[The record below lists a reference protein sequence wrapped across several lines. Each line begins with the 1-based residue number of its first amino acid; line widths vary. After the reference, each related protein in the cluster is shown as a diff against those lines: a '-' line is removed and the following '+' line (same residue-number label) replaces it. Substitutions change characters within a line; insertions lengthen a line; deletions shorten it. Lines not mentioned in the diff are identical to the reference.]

1 MKSLYVSK
9 DNTIIVTPDSAIIN
23 RGRPWFM
30 PDDIAEWKGATL
42 IGTSITRVGMHIAQK
57 FAHRYYSHFIAAVHP
72 HSANDREC
80 VRWCRDGA
88 LVTGPGQIAAD
99 AQGTITISAANNT
112 ATLDADNLRATID
125 KTIAY
130 VSSFITLKTGDL
142 ILIDTDVDNI
152 AISEGL
158 DFDVLL
164 NNESMLHFKSR

>member
-1 MKSLYVSK
+1 
-9 DNTIIVTPDSAIIN
+9 
-23 RGRPWFM
+23 
-30 PDDIAEWKGATL
+30 
-42 IGTSITRVGMHIAQK
+42 
-57 FAHRYYSHFIAAVHP
+57 
-72 HSANDREC
+72 

-99 AQGTITISAANNT
+99 TQGTITISAANNT

-142 ILIDTDVDNI
+142 ILIDTDVDSI